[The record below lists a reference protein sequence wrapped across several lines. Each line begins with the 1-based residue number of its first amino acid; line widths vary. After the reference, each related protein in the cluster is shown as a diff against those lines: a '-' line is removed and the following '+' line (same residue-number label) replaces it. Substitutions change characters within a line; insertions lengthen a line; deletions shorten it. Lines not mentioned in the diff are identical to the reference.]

1 MTSLLKT
8 ILEIPLSVIM
18 EVCEQTAAF
27 GYCKYGLHIIFPS
40 DQHMGPS
47 KKVYVLWSCLLLV
60 LLSDFLTC
68 CFQKWTR
75 NSSNIFSFL

>member
-8 ILEIPLSVIM
+8 TLEIPLSVIM

-40 DQHMGPS
+40 DQHGAF
-47 KKVYVLWSCLLLV
+47 KKGIYVV
-60 LLSDFLTC
+60 VVFVA
-68 CFQKWTR
+68 
-75 NSSNIFSFL
+75 SSVV

>member
-8 ILEIPLSVIM
+8 TLEIPLSVIM

-40 DQHMGPS
+40 E
-47 KKVYVLWSCLLLV
+47 KCLFTVLYV
-60 LLSDFLTC
+60 
-68 CFQKWTR
+68 
-75 NSSNIFSFL
+75 